1 MDAMQPLRAANRL
14 FVAAALPGPARA
26 WLARVGGDLA
36 ARTGGRAVPEDHLH
50 VTLDFLGR
58 VPSSAAPALAE
69 AVRAG
74 LAGPSIRV
82 AVGGLRARP
91 RAARARLVAVE
102 LDDPAGALAER
113 ARRVRE
119 AVNPVLG
126 RTPDGAALW
135 PHVTVVRLGRPARLG
150 PLEAPAGREQVFDV
164 SRGALYDSHQSPEG
178 PPRYRELV
186 AVEFSPS
193 P

>member
-1 MDAMQPLRAANRL
+1 VRLRAANRL
-14 FVAAALPGPARA
+14 FVAADMPAAARA
-26 WLARVGGDLA
+26 WLAGVGAELA
-36 ARTGGRAVPEDHLH
+36 ARTGGRAVPEASLH

-58 VPSSAAPALAE
+58 VPAEAGPALAE
-69 AVRAG
+69 AVAAA

-82 AVGGLRARP
+82 APGGLRARP

-102 LDDPAGALAER
+102 LDDPEGALAQR
-113 ARRVRE
+113 ARRVRA
-119 AVNPVLG
+119 AVDPVLG
-126 RTPDGAALW
+126 RQAGDGALW
-135 PHVTVVRLGRPARLG
+135 PHVTVMRLGRPARLG
-150 PLEAPAGREQVFDV
+150 PLEAPGGREQVFDV
-164 SRGALYDSHQSPEG
+164 SRGALYDSHQSPGG

>member
-91 RAARARLVAVE
+91 RAARARLVAV
-102 LDDPAGALAER
+102 
-113 ARRVRE
+113 
-119 AVNPVLG
+119 LG